1 MSRRFSSPERQG
13 EKQAAHVMKQ
23 VQGTIV
29 KSVGTVRNYEQ
40 ALRNVAT
47 HLAYSQQN
55 LKDLTPDSAKI
66 YLEHRAEQVGQ
77 KALDMERQAIQLMM
91 QHVTHKLEPTERLD
105 VIKSEIAQILSSRA
119 YTSEQV
125 QAIAAAQAP
134 QNALATEIAYSA
146 GLRAH
151 ELLTLQRADLRP
163 ADDRPA
169 LESKFSHRNGVLYT
183 VTGKGG
189 LTREVLIPS
198 HLAERLEDRRLSV
211 PQQVTDRGIH
221 YQKHY
226 EIGGGRAF
234 SQSFSRASNNVLG
247 YSHGAHGLRHSYAQE
262 RMDELRSN
270 GITREIALETV
281 SQEMGHFRADITEVY
296 LR

>member
-91 QHVTHKLEPTERLD
+91 QHVTHKLEPTQRLD

-119 YTSEQV
+119 YTTEQV

-134 QNALATEIAYSA
+134 QNALATEIAHSA

-169 LESKFSHRNGVLYT
+169 LESKFSQRNGVLYT

-234 SQSFSRASNNVLG
+234 SQSFTRASNNVLG

-262 RMDELRSN
+262 RMDELRAN
-270 GITREIALETV
+270 GLAREIALETV

>member
-29 KSVGTVRNYEQ
+29 KSIGTVRNYEQ

-77 KALDMERQAIQLMM
+77 KTLDMERQAIQLML
-91 QHVTHKLEPTERLD
+91 QHVTHKLEPTQRLD

-119 YTSEQV
+119 YTTEQV
-125 QAIAAAQAP
+125 QAIAALQAP
-134 QNALATEIAYSA
+134 QNALATEIAHSA

-169 LESKFSHRNGVLYT
+169 LAGKFSHRDGVLYT
-183 VTGKGG
+183 VAGKGG

-198 HLAERLEDRRLSV
+198 NLAEKLEDRRLSV

-226 EIGGGRAF
+226 DIGGGRAF
-234 SQSFSRASNNVLG
+234 SQSFSRASNNALG

-262 RMDELRSN
+262 RIDELRAN
-270 GITREIALETV
+270 GLPREIALETV
-281 SQEMGHFRADITEVY
+281 SQEMGHFRAEITEVY

>member
-1 MSRRFSSPERQG
+1 
-13 EKQAAHVMKQ
+13 MKQ

-47 HLAYSQQN
+47 YMAYSQQN

-77 KALDMERQAIQLMM
+77 KTLDMERQAIQLML
-91 QHVTHKLEPTERLD
+91 QHVTHKLEPTQRLD

>member
-55 LKDLTPDSAKI
+55 LKDLTPNSAKI

-91 QHVTHKLEPTERLD
+91 QHVTHKLGPTERLD

-119 YTSEQV
+119 YTTEQV

-134 QNALATEIAYSA
+134 QNALATEIAHSA

-169 LESKFSHRNGVLYT
+169 LESKFSHRDGVLYT

-234 SQSFSRASNNVLG
+234 SQSFGRASNNVLG

>member
-151 ELLTLQRADLRP
+151 ELLTLQRADLRA

>member
-1 MSRRFSSPERQG
+1 
-13 EKQAAHVMKQ
+13 MKQ

-151 ELLTLQRADLRP
+151 ELLTLQRADLRA

>member
-91 QHVTHKLEPTERLD
+91 QHVTHKLDQTQRLE
-105 VIKSEIAQILSSRA
+105 VIKSELTQVLSSRA
-119 YTSEQV
+119 YTTEQV

-169 LESKFSHRNGVLYT
+169 LESKFSHRDGVLYT

-198 HLAERLEDRRLSV
+198 SLAEKLEDRRLSV

-281 SQEMGHFRADITEVY
+281 SQEMGHFRAEITEIY

>member
-234 SQSFSRASNNVLG
+234 SQSFGRASNNVLG

>member
-55 LKDLTPDSAKI
+55 LKDLTPDLAKI

-77 KALDMERQAIQLMM
+77 KTLDMERQAIQLML
-91 QHVTHKLEPTERLD
+91 QHVTHKLEPTQRLD

-119 YTSEQV
+119 YTTEQV
-125 QAIAAAQAP
+125 QAIAALQAP
-134 QNALATEIAYSA
+134 QNALATEIAHSA

-169 LESKFSHRNGVLYT
+169 LESKFSHRDGVLYT

-198 HLAERLEDRRLSV
+198 NLAEKLEDRRLSV

-226 EIGGGRAF
+226 DIGGGRAF
-234 SQSFSRASNNVLG
+234 SQSFSRASNNALG

-270 GITREIALETV
+270 GLAREVALETV

>member
-77 KALDMERQAIQLMM
+77 KTLDMERQAIQLML
-91 QHVTHKLEPTERLD
+91 QHVTHKLEPTQRLD

>member
-169 LESKFSHRNGVLYT
+169 LESKFSHRDGVLYT

-198 HLAERLEDRRLSV
+198 SLAEKLEDRRLSV

-262 RMDELRSN
+262 RMDELRAN
-270 GITREIALETV
+270 GLAREIALETV